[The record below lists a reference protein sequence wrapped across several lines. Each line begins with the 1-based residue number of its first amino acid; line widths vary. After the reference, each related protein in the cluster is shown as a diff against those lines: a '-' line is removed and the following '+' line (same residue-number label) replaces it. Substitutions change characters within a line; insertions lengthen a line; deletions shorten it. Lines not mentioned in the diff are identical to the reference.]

1 MVNQIENIQLQVT
14 VNGEKIIEMIEPRLS
29 LVDFLRNV
37 AELSGSHVGCEHG
50 VCGACTVLVDGLAVR
65 SCLMFAVQAVG
76 RQIVTVE
83 GLSSANQ
90 DLTDIQK
97 AFWERHGLQCGFCT
111 AGILMSLEEYFSTE
125 GNSYSEDEIK
135 DVLSGHLCRCTGY
148 QNIVRAALDIV
159 SDRTLK

>member
-1 MVNQIENIQLQVT
+1 
-14 VNGEKIIEMIEPRLS
+14 
-29 LVDFLRNV
+29 
-37 AELSGSHVGCEHG
+37 
-50 VCGACTVLVDGLAVR
+50 
-65 SCLMFAVQAVG
+65 MFAVQAVG